1 MAKTLD
7 QRRAEYAF
15 KIVSQV
21 IERQYASDFASLTS
35 KMSSYILTNGLGN
48 TLAFLFSKG
57 KEHHLCIAGLMA
69 DWILRIYRLGESP
82 NIQALNDDWI
92 FDTNNIKD
100 NLPEIMKSLVLNI
113 DIYQYAIVTN
123 ELLAL
128 FGWLKRFSDGMLE
141 KGGK

>member
-21 IERQYASDFASLTS
+21 TDKEYASDFASLTS
-35 KMSSYILTNGLGN
+35 KMPSYILTNGLGN

-57 KEHHLCIAGLMA
+57 KGHHLCIAGLMA

-82 NIQALNDDWI
+82 NIQALTDDWI
-92 FDTNNIKD
+92 FDTKKIKN
-100 NLPEIMKSLVLNI
+100 NLPEIMKGLVLSV
-113 DIYQYAIVTN
+113 DIYQYAVVTN